1 MTRALGP
8 HPEDDSVHDPGAWIG
23 ARSSS
28 VLDTG
33 WFPEAGQQPA
43 EVAWRSNDAVGI
55 GDLLPLG
62 LEFAVR
68 GLGTPAPIAP
78 TRFLVTDGPQPV
90 RPQPPCTLA
99 CSLSYLARQQH
110 CTPCDSWAAPH
121 SAAFRYNC
129 LSSTTNNPRSAASS
143 AIRTSHIAAPSR
155 GGFRG
160 SNSASRVGTATEFI
174 DSRPAAEAS

>member
-1 MTRALGP
+1 MPSGP
-8 HPEDDSVHDPGAWIG
+8 ILKTILFTILAPG
-23 ARSSS
+23 S
-28 VLDTG
+28 VLVLVPCWILDG
-33 WFPEAGQQPA
+33 FPRPESSPRKWLGVLTMLLGSAIYF
-43 EVAWRSNDAVGI
+43 RSTW
-55 GDLLPLG
+55 
-62 LEFAVR
+62 EFAVR

-129 LSSTTNNPRSAASS
+129 LSSMTNNPRSAASS